1 MVFKYKGFGISVHC
15 DKEDGE
21 IYILIKEIERA
32 GGRRF
37 NDWVKYTTN
46 VLHFFSGMNADKNNS
61 YYLHYGTHDDRFGCW
76 ARLEFALA
84 YARWCSPELGMLLK
98 QYTEGL
104 YMSNLLDDSEIL
116 KYIFSLHHD
125 NRIYLD
131 IYEEDGQFFFVA
143 GQVAK
148 MIGLSKASNMV
159 RGLGKEERMSRTIT
173 HKGQRRSILFVS
185 LKGVVRL
192 LQNHKDKDFGD
203 TSIKML
209 HEEFSA
215 VLYSKGLE
223 HLHNSTIPF
232 IHDYSYRH

>member
-37 NDWVKYTTN
+37 NDWVKYTKN
-46 VLHFFSGMNADKNNS
+46 ILHFFSGMNADKTNS
-61 YYLHYGTHDDRFGCW
+61 YYLHYGTHNNRFGGW

-104 YMSNLLDDSEIL
+104 CISNLLDDSKLL
-116 KYIFSLHHD
+116 KYVFSLHHD

-131 IYEEDGQFFFVA
+131 IYEEGGQFFLVA

-159 RGLGKEERMSRTIT
+159 RGLGREERMSRTIT
-173 HKGQRRSILFVS
+173 HKGQKRNVLLLPLSSVKVLLTRHKKEEVLKTLNQGMRTILSSNIETF
-185 LKGVVRL
+185 
-192 LQNHKDKDFGD
+192 HF
-203 TSIKML
+203 
-209 HEEFSA
+209 
-215 VLYSKGLE
+215 
-223 HLHNSTIPF
+223 
-232 IHDYSYRH
+232 

>member
-1 MVFKYKGFGISVHC
+1 MVFKYKGFGISVYC

-21 IYILIKEIERA
+21 IYVIIKEIERA

-37 NDWVKYTTN
+37 NDWVKYTKN
-46 VLHFFSGMNADKNNS
+46 ILHFFSGMNADKNNS
-61 YYLHYGTHDDRFGCW
+61 YYLHYGTHNDRFGGW

-84 YARWCSPELGMLLK
+84 YATWCSPELGMLLK

-104 YMSNLLDDSEIL
+104 YMSNLLDDSKIL

-148 MIGLSKASNMV
+148 MIGSSKASNMV
-159 RGLGKEERMSRTIT
+159 RSLSKDERVSRTIN
-173 HKGQRRSILFVS
+173 HKGQKRNVLLLPLSSVKTLLEHHKKGEV
-185 LKGVVRL
+185 LKTLIRE
-192 LQNHKDKDFGD
+192 
-203 TSIKML
+203 MR
-209 HEEFSA
+209 A
-215 VLYSKGLE
+215 VLSANIE
-223 HLHNSTIPF
+223 TLHF
-232 IHDYSYRH
+232 